1 MRHVKNET
9 GPSVIRRKGG
19 IAALATRVIAPGL
32 IVLLGFVAYANS
44 LDGRFVWDD
53 ERLVKENSY
62 IKSPSHISEVF
73 SENIAAGAGRK
84 TSFYR
89 PLQML
94 TYMADY
100 SLWKLNVRGCL
111 LMRSREGGVLPMEN
125 PTRDYPF
132 KGSRGQGAPHKEPP
146 VWGYHITN
154 IILHILV
161 ALSVFVLVS
170 MLFGD
175 TLLAF
180 LTAAFFVAH
189 PIHTEAVSYISG
201 RADPL
206 AALFM
211 LLTFI
216 FYIKDL
222 TVPMALSYI
231 LALLSRENSLI
242 LPFLILLYHVVF
254 KERLSKRN
262 FSLLVL
268 FAFVYF
274 LLRLTIA
281 KPLLAHTASEATFL
295 DRLPGSFAA
304 LATYVRLLILP
315 FPLHMGYGNMTFSFV
330 DPRVIAGAFIFALL
344 LFFILSTK
352 RSRLTSFSFGFFLIA
367 LLPFSNLYPLHVYM
381 REHWLYLP
389 SIGFFLILAKGVCEL
404 RRRHLV
410 YPAFGLASILVVSY
424 TSLTMLQN
432 RYWRDPVS
440 FYERTLKYGD
450 ESASLYIDIGTL
462 FNDAHRYEDAIALFQ
477 KAIALVPDS
486 ADAYNNLGIAYF
498 GTGKK
503 DGAIASLKKAIAIDP
518 NLAQAYTNLGN
529 VYDGVGEKEKALVA
543 YKKAIEID
551 PRDEDAYNN
560 LGVLY
565 AAFGKNKDALSL
577 FKKAIELDPYSAQ
590 GHHNL
595 SIAYFHE
602 GEYRLSI
609 EQCDRARALGLED
622 PHLLES
628 LKPYREVDRDAPKQ
642 GK

>member
-1 MRHVKNET
+1 MKPED
-9 GPSVIRRKGG
+9 RKYILEHINGKSIEEISEELG
-19 IAALATRVIAPGL
+19 IKERKIQKFLEKEGKVPGRTRPAQTVRARGNRFIPAVFL
-32 IVLLGFVAYANS
+32 IIVLIGSVSYSNS
-44 LDGRFVWDD
+44 LNGQFVWDD
-53 ERLVKENSY
+53 EDL
-62 IKSPSHISEVF
+62 IKD
-73 SENIAAGAGRK
+73 NIDVQSWSNAAQAFTKDIGSRIEEEGG
-84 TSFYR
+84 FYR

-100 SLWKLNVRGCL
+100 SLWKLDVRG
-111 LMRSREGGVLPMEN
+111 
-125 PTRDYPF
+125 
-132 KGSRGQGAPHKEPP
+132 
-146 VWGYHITN
+146 YHLTN

-222 TVPMALSYI
+222 TIPMALSYI

-242 LPFLILLYHVVF
+242 LPFLILLYHAVF

-274 LLRLTIA
+274 LSRLTIV

-295 DRLPGSFAA
+295 ERLPGFFAA

-330 DPRVIAGAFIFALL
+330 DPRVIAGIFMFALL
-344 LFFILSTK
+344 LFFILSAK
-352 RSRLTSFSFGFFLIA
+352 RGRLISFSFGFFLIA

-410 YPAFGLASILVVSY
+410 YPAFGLASVLVVSCA
-424 TSLTMLQN
+424 TLTILQN
-432 RYWRDPVS
+432 RHWRDPVS

-450 ESASLYIDIGTL
+450 ESAPSYIGIGTL
-462 FNDAHRYEDAIALFQ
+462 FNDAHRYEDAIALLQ
-477 KAIALVPDS
+477 KAITLVPDS
-486 ADAYNNLGIAYF
+486 ADAYNNLGIAYY

-503 DGAIASLKKAIAIDP
+503 DEAIASLKKAIAIDP

-529 VYDGVGEKEKALVA
+529 VYDGIGEKEKAVVA

-565 AAFGKNKDALSL
+565 ATLGKNKDAISA
-577 FKKAIELDPYSAQ
+577 FKKALGIDPDYTQ

-602 GEYRLSI
+602 REYRLSI
-609 EQCDRARALGLED
+609 EHCDRAKALGFED
-622 PHLLES
+622 PQLLES
-628 LKPYREVDRDAPKQ
+628 LKPYREAGNGARRQHK
-642 GK
+642 